1 MKGYIL
7 NDYERSIS
15 IKNLKSIIGTPMYK
29 KLAAGTLRFGAS
41 NNGKGERLVLVD
53 SIPLK
58 YMSQEA
64 RAAILFCSERM
75 VQPVI
80 CAKNKKGPR
89 AYRKERTVTVLSEPA
104 EVIAEIRQLLYQLE
118 CQVLKID
125 SPHLTFLIRVIPV
138 SIPLALEA
146 ERKQDIDYFL
156 RNVIANAVGYL
167 ALCAMRVYYNG
178 NFK

>member
-64 RAAILFCSERM
+64 RAAILFLFGENGSARNMREEQERS
-75 VQPVI
+75 P
-80 CAKNKKGPR
+80 G
-89 AYRKERTVTVLSEPA
+89 LS
-104 EVIAEIRQLLYQLE
+104 
-118 CQVLKID
+118 
-125 SPHLTFLIRVIPV
+125 
-138 SIPLALEA
+138 
-146 ERKQDIDYFL
+146 
-156 RNVIANAVGYL
+156 
-167 ALCAMRVYYNG
+167 
-178 NFK
+178 

>member
-64 RAAILFCSERM
+64 RAAILFCSER
-75 VQPVI
+75 
-80 CAKNKKGPR
+80 NGF
-89 AYRKERTVTVLSEPA
+89 
-104 EVIAEIRQLLYQLE
+104 
-118 CQVLKID
+118 
-125 SPHLTFLIRVIPV
+125 SP
-138 SIPLALEA
+138 
-146 ERKQDIDYFL
+146 
-156 RNVIANAVGYL
+156 
-167 ALCAMRVYYNG
+167 
-178 NFK
+178 

>member
-1 MKGYIL
+1 
-7 NDYERSIS
+7 
-15 IKNLKSIIGTPMYK
+15 MYK

-118 CQVLKID
+118 CQVPENRFPASHI
-125 SPHLTFLIRVIPV
+125 PHQVIPV

-167 ALCAMRVYYNG
+167 ALCAMRSIIMEISSKNMVLPLINSG
-178 NFK
+178 KDNNN

>member
-1 MKGYIL
+1 
-7 NDYERSIS
+7 
-15 IKNLKSIIGTPMYK
+15 MYK

-118 CQVLKID
+118 CQVPEID

-146 ERKQDIDYFL
+146 ERKQDIDYF
-156 RNVIANAVGYL
+156 
-167 ALCAMRVYYNG
+167 CAMSLQMLSVILPSVR
-178 NFK
+178 

>member
-1 MKGYIL
+1 MKEYIL

-41 NNGKGERLVLVD
+41 NNGKGERLVLVG

-89 AYRKERTVTVLSEPA
+89 AYRKERTVPVLSEPA
-104 EVIAEIRQLLYQLE
+104 EVIAGIRQLLYQLE
-118 CQVLKID
+118 CQVPENRFPASHI
-125 SPHLTFLIRVIPV
+125 PHQGDTSEYSACTRSRAEAGHRLFSAQCHCKCCRL
-138 SIPLALEA
+138 SCPLCDKGL
-146 ERKQDIDYFL
+146 L
-156 RNVIANAVGYL
+156 
-167 ALCAMRVYYNG
+167 
-178 NFK
+178 